1 MTRLI
6 YRIAPPDVLA
16 AAAQSGAYHGEAFDK
31 ADGFIH
37 ASTRAQ
43 LAGTLAAHYADAD
56 RLAVAVIDADALGDQ
71 VRWEASRGGEDFPH
85 IYGDLPWSAVRA
97 VHLLKKDDDGWRLPE
112 DLTE

>member
-1 MTRLI
+1 MDNMI
-6 YRIAPPDVLA
+6 YRIAAPEALA
-16 AAAQSGAYHGEAFDK
+16 VAARTGAYGGEAFDK

-56 RLAVAVIDADALGDQ
+56 RLAVAVIDLEAVSDL
-71 VRWEASRGGEDFPH
+71 VRWETSRGGEDFPH

-97 VHLLKKDDDGWRLPE
+97 VHLLKKEDDGWRLPE
-112 DLTE
+112 ELTA